1 MDLKKVRKNPE
12 SGKKT
17 SNFYVTSQSAG
28 RSHPMILTCSEDL
41 MLKDTDRI
49 PRSRASG
56 QIPAFVS
63 YFKYYNFS
71 NIDIWQ
77 TLPPLPFLQSL

>member
-28 RSHPMILTCSEDL
+28 RSHPMVLTRSEDCL
-41 MLKDTDRI
+41 DNDLALNAQGHGPNATI
-49 PRSRASG
+49 ASIG
-56 QIPAFVS
+56 AKPGVCELF
-63 YFKYYNFS
+63 
-71 NIDIWQ
+71 
-77 TLPPLPFLQSL
+77 